1 MSQSQEKSINNS
13 CSFADEDR
21 EDSSKHFMN
30 DDIIV
35 ENILT
40 PTVTIESDP
49 ESSSPNVSM
58 NITTER
64 DANMSLQ
71 IKSQVSAQQYC
82 LRWKYH
88 HSNLQVM
95 FIQLLQRE
103 SFCDVTLACEGKML
117 RAHKVVL
124 SACSTYFDKIFSEHE
139 EKDPVVILK
148 DVKFVDIKAL
158 VEFMYK
164 GEINVE
170 NSHLTSLL
178 KTAEE
183 LKIKGLADVSGKT
196 IPKDDDD
203 DDDAEENDSITF
215 GSSSL
220 ALQSRDDERSND
232 VKHAAAEQIGDY
244 DDMFT
249 PTIVEGAHSINEGS
263 DNEDE
268 NMEKKD
274 EEMEDANE
282 YMDSANEQSFSTLI
296 TQLSDHPLQDFQ
308 NDDNNERNSEHD
320 NSETTSNLA
329 LQFPDVIKMN
339 DYLTTG
345 RRQQFWEEP
354 FTRRLM
360 EAIKNKEIEMKAA
373 AELMGV
379 SYGTLYGRYRD
390 AYGCLKHPYR
400 TKEFWAEQGPA
411 DILAKLQKKE
421 ITLFRAAEML
431 NVTVTTLANY
441 LTTLRHEK
449 ENKNENE
456 ENHEKEESEDNV
468 EEEDDEE
475 MDVNDSLDVF
485 DENKPIPSKD
495 AQQSNNNNNN
505 NNNNSSMMNAE
516 DEDEDS
522 RSTSTMLDRSDEDYP

>member
-1 MSQSQEKSINNS
+1 MHLCTYS
-13 CSFADEDR
+13 
-21 EDSSKHFMN
+21 
-30 DDIIV
+30 
-35 ENILT
+35 
-40 PTVTIESDP
+40 
-49 ESSSPNVSM
+49 
-58 NITTER
+58 
-64 DANMSLQ
+64 
-71 IKSQVSAQQYC
+71 
-82 LRWKYH
+82 
-88 HSNLQVM
+88 
-95 FIQLLQRE
+95 
-103 SFCDVTLACEGKML
+103 
-117 RAHKVVL
+117 VVL

-183 LKIKGLADVSGKT
+183 LKIKGLADVSGKS

-203 DDDAEENDSITF
+203 ESVTY
-215 GSSSL
+215 GPSSVTV
-220 ALQSRDDERSND
+220 QSRNEDRSKEMRAN
-232 VKHAAAEQIGDY
+232 QMRDY

-249 PTIVEGAHSINEGS
+249 PTIVEGTPSVHDGS
-263 DNEDE
+263 DNDDE
-268 NMEKKD
+268 TMGKKD
-274 EEMEDANE
+274 EDMDDTND

-296 TQLSDHPLQDFQ
+296 AQLSDHPLQDYP
-308 NDDNNERNSEHD
+308 NDENNDRSSEHD

-329 LQFPDVIKMN
+329 AQFPDVIKMN

-441 LTTLRHEK
+441 LTTLRYEK
-449 ENKNENE
+449 ENENIIEKDTDNE
-456 ENHEKEESEDNV
+456 
-468 EEEDDEE
+468 DEE
-475 MDVNDSLDVF
+475 MDVNDSMDVF
-485 DENKPIPSKD
+485 EPKPLPPKSKNKPN
-495 AQQSNNNNNN
+495 SNSN
-505 NNNNSSMMNAE
+505 MNVD
-516 DEDEDS
+516 DEDDDS
-522 RSTSTMLDRSDEDYP
+522 RSSSTGMDRSDEDYP